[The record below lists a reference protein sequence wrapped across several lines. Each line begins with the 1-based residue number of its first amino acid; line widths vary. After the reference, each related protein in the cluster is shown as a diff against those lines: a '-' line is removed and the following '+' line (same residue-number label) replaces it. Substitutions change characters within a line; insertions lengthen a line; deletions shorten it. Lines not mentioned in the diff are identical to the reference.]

1 MGFLSDILNQ
11 TLRQHYFIVLRVLNS
26 SLHINIIY
34 LYIIESLMDLTFST
48 SLLLYGE
55 INLQVWAPLSFK
67 EK

>member
-11 TLRQHYFIVLRVLNS
+11 TLRQHCFIVLRVLNS